1 MSDTN
6 FVLDANVFIEAH
18 KRYYAFDIC
27 PGYWATLLDRHSG
40 GRVCSID
47 RVRDEL
53 LDQSDALAD
62 WVRQIPGAFFVRTG
76 NRPEAEW
83 YGRIMTWLQAQ
94 SAYSTAAKTDFAA
107 KADGW
112 LIAHAKAQGLTV
124 ATDEVLNPAIRRRVP
139 VPNVCVAFGV
149 DYVNTFDM
157 LRALRASF
165 G

>member
-1 MSDTN
+1 MPDAN
-6 FVLDANVFIEAH
+6 YVLDANVFIEAH

-27 PGYWATLLDRHSG
+27 PGYWSALLNRHSG

-47 RVRDEL
+47 RVRNEL
-53 LDQSDALAD
+53 LDQSDALSD
-62 WVRQIPGAFFVRTG
+62 WVRQLPGTFFAGTG
-76 NRPEAEW
+76 NRPDTDW

-94 SAYSTAAKTDFAA
+94 SAYSPAAKTDFAA

-112 LIAHAKAQGLTV
+112 LIAHAKAQGLTI

-139 VPNVCVAFGV
+139 VPNICVAFGV

-165 G
+165 R